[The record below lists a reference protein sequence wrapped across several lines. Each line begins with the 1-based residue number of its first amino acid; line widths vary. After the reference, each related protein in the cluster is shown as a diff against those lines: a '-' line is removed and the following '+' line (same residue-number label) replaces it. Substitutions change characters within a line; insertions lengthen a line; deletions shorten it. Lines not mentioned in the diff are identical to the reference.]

1 MYKVIVESDMSYP
14 REYEQKSRSAMKAA
28 EEFGRCEGG
37 EIVSVFTKKQNIIIS
52 QVRYSPEDGGKYYR
66 CKVR

>member
-28 EEFGRCEGG
+28 EKFGRCEGG
-37 EIVSVFTKKQNIIIS
+37 EIVSVFTKKT
-52 QVRYSPEDGGKYYR
+52 KYYNITG
-66 CKVR
+66 